1 MRKVSRRALARS
13 LCATAAS
20 ATLASAI
27 GSIVSSSA
35 AVGEEFPADPRTV
48 ELWMDQW
55 MKRDRIA
62 VGSLHSVAICRSNL
76 FSDEAH
82 QLDAKSWS
90 GEFCRSQGAS
100 GFCDGFREHSSNFLV
115 NSSHPMESTRIQPFF
130 MTTCTGHRPP
140 HGMLR
145 TAS

>member
-62 VGSLHSVAICRSNL
+62 VGSLHLSRFADPIYFLTKPINWMPNPGQESFAAVMPRRLAPVGSVKLLNTSRRNKHA
-76 FSDEAH
+76 
-82 QLDAKSWS
+82 
-90 GEFCRSQGAS
+90 G
-100 GFCDGFREHSSNFLV
+100 
-115 NSSHPMESTRIQPFF
+115 P
-130 MTTCTGHRPP
+130 
-140 HGMLR
+140 
-145 TAS
+145 